1 MKKCSRKILIATASL
16 SLILLSGCVSQTKYD
31 DLNAQYQ
38 QLQAAFNDDQ
48 AEIVLLKGELKVTML
63 DGVLFSEGGY
73 TLNQDSKDIL
83 NKLVP
88 TLTGLKETKIIVDG
102 FTDNVPIGAKLK
114 RQGIASNLEL
124 SSKRADVVVQYL
136 LDQGINPD
144 IIAGE
149 GYGERKP
156 AASNDTSD
164 GRSKNRRI
172 EVTLIGDGK

>member
-1 MKKCSRKILIATASL
+1 MKECSKKILVTLFSL
-16 SLILLSGCVSQTKYD
+16 SLFLLSACVSQTKYD

-63 DGVLFSEGGY
+63 DQVLFSEGGY
-73 TLNQDSKDIL
+73 ALNKASKDVL
-83 NKLVP
+83 DKLLP
-88 TLTGLKETKIIVDG
+88 TLKGLNETKIIVDG

-136 LDQGINPD
+136 MDQGVNPD

-156 AASNDTSD
+156 VASNDTAD
-164 GRSKNRRI
+164 GKSKNRRI
-172 EVTLIGDGK
+172 EVTLMGDGK

>member
-1 MKKCSRKILIATASL
+1 MKKCSKKIIVAVTAF
-16 SLILLSGCVSQTKYD
+16 SLILLGGCVSQTKYD

-63 DGVLFSEGGY
+63 DAVLFSEGGY

-83 NKLVP
+83 DKLVP

-102 FTDNVPIGAKLK
+102 FTDNMPIGAKLK

-124 SSKRADVVVQYL
+124 SSKRADLVVQYL
-136 LDQGINPD
+136 LDQGVNPD
-144 IIAGE
+144 LIAGE

-156 AASNDTSD
+156 VASNDTSD
-164 GRSKNRRI
+164 GKSKNRRI

>member
-31 DLNAQYQ
+31 DLNAKYQ
-38 QLQAAFNDDQ
+38 QLQASFNDDQ

-73 TLNQDSKDIL
+73 TLNKDSKDIL
-83 NKLVP
+83 KKLVP

-124 SSKRADVVVQYL
+124 SSKRADVVVQY
-136 LDQGINPD
+136 
-144 IIAGE
+144 
-149 GYGERKP
+149 
-156 AASNDTSD
+156 
-164 GRSKNRRI
+164 
-172 EVTLIGDGK
+172 

>member
-1 MKKCSRKILIATASL
+1 MKKCSKQTLVAVSSL
-16 SLILLSGCVSQTKYD
+16 SLFLLSACVSQTKYD

-73 TLNQDSKDIL
+73 TLNKDSKDIL

-88 TLTGLKETKIIVDG
+88 TLTGLQETKIIVDG

-114 RQGIASNLEL
+114 REGIASNLEL
-124 SSKRADVVVQYL
+124 SS
-136 LDQGINPD
+136 
-144 IIAGE
+144 
-149 GYGERKP
+149 
-156 AASNDTSD
+156 
-164 GRSKNRRI
+164 
-172 EVTLIGDGK
+172 

>member
-1 MKKCSRKILIATASL
+1 MKKCSRKILIATVSL

-31 DLNAQYQ
+31 DLNAKYQ
-38 QLQAAFNDDQ
+38 QLQASFNDDQ

-73 TLNQDSKDIL
+73 TLNQASKDIL

-114 RQGIASNLEL
+114 RQGIA
-124 SSKRADVVVQYL
+124 
-136 LDQGINPD
+136 
-144 IIAGE
+144 
-149 GYGERKP
+149 
-156 AASNDTSD
+156 
-164 GRSKNRRI
+164 
-172 EVTLIGDGK
+172 

>member
-1 MKKCSRKILIATASL
+1 MKKCSKKILVAFFSL
-16 SLILLSGCVSQTKYD
+16 SLFLLSACVSQTKYD

-63 DGVLFSEGGY
+63 DQVLFSEGGY
-73 TLNQDSKDIL
+73 ALNKDSKDVL
-83 NKLVP
+83 DKLLP
-88 TLTGLKETKIIVDG
+88 TLKGLNETKIIVDG

-136 LDQGINPD
+136 MDQGVN
-144 IIAGE
+144 
-149 GYGERKP
+149 
-156 AASNDTSD
+156 
-164 GRSKNRRI
+164 
-172 EVTLIGDGK
+172 L

>member
-1 MKKCSRKILIATASL
+1 MKKCSRKIQIATVSL
-16 SLILLSGCVSQTKYD
+16 SLILMSGCVSQTKYD
-31 DLNAQYQ
+31 DLNAKYQ
-38 QLQAAFNDDQ
+38 QLEAAFNDDQ

-73 TLNQDSKDIL
+73 TLNQASKDIL
-83 NKLVP
+83 KKLVP

-102 FTDNVPIGAKLK
+102 FTDNVQIGAKLK

-156 AASNDTSD
+156 VASNNTAD

>member
-1 MKKCSRKILIATASL
+1 MKECSKKILVTLFSL
-16 SLILLSGCVSQTKYD
+16 SLFLLSACVSQTKYD

-63 DGVLFSEGGY
+63 DQVLFSEGGY
-73 TLNQDSKDIL
+73 ALNKASKDVL
-83 NKLVP
+83 DKLLP
-88 TLTGLKETKIIVDG
+88 TLKGLNETKIIVDG

-136 LDQGINPD
+136 MDQGVNPD

-156 AASNDTSD
+156 VASNDTAD
-164 GRSKNRRI
+164 GKSKNRRI

>member
-1 MKKCSRKILIATASL
+1 MKKCSRKILIATISL

-31 DLNAQYQ
+31 DLNAKYQ
-38 QLQAAFNDDQ
+38 QLQASFDDDQ

-73 TLNQDSKDIL
+73 TLNQASKDIL

-102 FTDNVPIGAKLK
+102 YTDNVQIGAKLK

-156 AASNDTSD
+156 VASNNTAD